1 MTDTGNNSNEMKMV
15 LSTLRSETQDSSYDS
30 VYVVQNGKFR
40 YVNPEFAAVGGFTE
54 KEMLGTE
61 SILLIHPDDRKKA
74 RENAVKMLKGLIT
87 APYQFRIISKDGS
100 VKWIQETVHAITF
113 KGQRAALGNSMDITA
128 RREEA
133 EKMREFQALQNALL
147 DALPIAV
154 MGMQA
159 RLIVLANHAVE
170 DVFGWKPEELI
181 GRSSRIL
188 YRSDEDYDQIGK
200 SVYRA
205 LKRHRTY
212 KMEFPCRRKG
222 GKNIICSVSVARIG
236 ESLQDNRIIA
246 TYEDITERKRA
257 EKALEESERTLKA
270 LLRSYQNKREPD

>member
-1 MTDTGNNSNEMKMV
+1 MKEADKNSDEVSMV
-15 LSTLRSETQDSSYDS
+15 LSTLISGIPEASYDS

-40 YVNPEFAAVGGFTE
+40 YVNPQFAALGGYAE
-54 KEMLGTE
+54 KDMLGME
-61 SILLIHPDDRKKA
+61 SVLLIHPDDRKKA
-74 RENAVKMLKGLIT
+74 KENAVKMLKGEIT
-87 APYQFRIISKDGS
+87 APYQFRIVAKDGS

-113 KGQRAALGNSMDITA
+113 KGKRAALGNSMDITA
-128 RREEA
+128 KREEA

-154 MGMQA
+154 MGMQG
-159 RLIVLANHAVE
+159 RRIVLANHAVE

-181 GRSSRIL
+181 GRSTRVL
-188 YRSDEDYDQIGK
+188 YRSDEDYEQIGK

-205 LKRHRTY
+205 LKRQRTF
-212 KMEFPCRRKG
+212 KTEFLCRRKG

-246 TYEDITERKRA
+246 TYEDITERKRS

-270 LLRSYQNKREPD
+270 LLRTYQNRKEPA